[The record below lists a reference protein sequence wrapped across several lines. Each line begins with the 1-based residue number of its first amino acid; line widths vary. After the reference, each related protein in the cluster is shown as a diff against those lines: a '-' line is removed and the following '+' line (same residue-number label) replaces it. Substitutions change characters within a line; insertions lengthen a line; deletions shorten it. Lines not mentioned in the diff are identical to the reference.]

1 MLLRLLTSTESYTA
15 ESEDKKA
22 MNNREIRTAI
32 FESNLKKYEIAN
44 KIGITPFTL
53 SRWLQTEMSQEQK
66 QIVLKA
72 IKDLKN

>member
-1 MLLRLLTSTESYTA
+1 MGVI
-15 ESEDKKA
+15 A
-22 MNNREIRTAI
+22 MNNRKIRTAI
-32 FESNLKKYEIAN
+32 FESDLKKYEIAN

-53 SRWLQTEMSQEQK
+53 SHWLQTEMSQEKK

>member
-32 FESNLKKYEIAN
+32 FESDLKKYEIAY

>member
-1 MLLRLLTSTESYTA
+1 MLLGLLTSIESYTA

-32 FESNLKKYEIAN
+32 FESDLKKYEIAN

>member
-1 MLLRLLTSTESYTA
+1 MLFGLLTSTEPYTA
-15 ESEDKKA
+15 GREDKKA
-22 MNNREIRTAI
+22 MNNRKIRTAI
-32 FESNLKKYEIAN
+32 FESDLKKYEIAN

-53 SRWLQTEMSQEQK
+53 SHWLQTEMSQEQK

>member
-1 MLLRLLTSTESYTA
+1 
-15 ESEDKKA
+15 
-22 MNNREIRTAI
+22 MNNRKIRTAI
-32 FESNLKKYEIAN
+32 FVSDLKKYDIAN

-53 SRWLQTEMSQEQK
+53 SHWLQTEMSQEKK

>member
-32 FESNLKKYEIAN
+32 FESDLKKYEIAN